1 MVIIDTPISP
11 KITNHILACSKI
23 SRASIRI
30 LIAMINITYFIFK
43 NLRFTE

>member
-1 MVIIDTPISP
+1 MIDTPTSP
-11 KITNHILACSKI
+11 KIASHILACPKI
-23 SRASIRI
+23 PRASIRI